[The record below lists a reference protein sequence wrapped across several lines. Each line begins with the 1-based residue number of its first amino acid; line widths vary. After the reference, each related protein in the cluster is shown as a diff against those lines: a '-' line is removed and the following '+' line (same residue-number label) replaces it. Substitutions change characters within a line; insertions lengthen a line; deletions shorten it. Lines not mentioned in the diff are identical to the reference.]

1 MVQKPHGCPHL
12 VTQLCSLPYKV
23 DPVLR
28 LKVTSKVME
37 SVHSSLS
44 SLCKRGTEF
53 VSTLR
58 TLFLIKPCFVQ
69 LAMRLMVSLPL
80 QIRHHETFGIRTA
93 AECHHLCLMTD
104 IYFSARPE
112 TVLYSV
118 CHFRIWKM

>member
-1 MVQKPHGCPHL
+1 MVQKPRGCPHL
-12 VTQLCSLPYKV
+12 VKQLCSLPYKE

-37 SVHSSLS
+37 SVHSSS

-53 VSTLR
+53 VSTLS

-80 QIRHHETFGIRTA
+80 QIRHR
-93 AECHHLCLMTD
+93 
-104 IYFSARPE
+104 
-112 TVLYSV
+112 
-118 CHFRIWKM
+118 